1 MAQIEIKNR
10 KGKSLAKTG
19 YITEDKMAKRKW
31 IAKWS
36 MGYVG
41 TDTEEEID
49 LIDDWGYSEEQLAG
63 MTDEEANAEVANYAH
78 EQALEMIE
86 AYAEEGEE

>member
-1 MAQIEIKNR
+1 
-10 KGKSLAKTG
+10 
-19 YITEDKMAKRKW
+19 MAKRKW

-49 LIDDWGYSEEQLAG
+49 LIDDWGYSEEQLAE
-63 MTDEEANAEVANYAH
+63 MTDDEAMEEVETYAH
-78 EQALEMIE
+78 EQALGMIE
-86 AYAEEGEE
+86 AYAEPGEE